1 MKRKSIYKDKKKNK
15 RKLRI
20 LLWLITFALVG
31 VLLMLL
37 FAIAGAESI
46 FVILGETTYWLSFG
60 FVNGILLAGYLMVYR
75 IDAQNIALKENELE
89 DTKWLT
95 VKQLKKL
102 KEFTVTDWEK
112 QTEKSDGI
120 VIGAEKKGNKVEIIT
135 TEHLHALIV
144 GTTGSGKTTGFV
156 DQNISILSRSR
167 QKPSLVITDPKG
179 ELYQKHVNQLEQ
191 EGYKISVLDLREP
204 YSSARWNPMNVL
216 TRRIRLVKELENNLR
231 SENGKYYG
239 GGEEFISYQQRG
251 CGYRN

>member
-102 KEFTVTDWEK
+102 KEFTVTDWE
-112 QTEKSDGI
+112 
-120 VIGAEKKGNKVEIIT
+120 
-135 TEHLHALIV
+135 
-144 GTTGSGKTTGFV
+144 
-156 DQNISILSRSR
+156 
-167 QKPSLVITDPKG
+167 TD
-179 ELYQKHVNQLEQ
+179 
-191 EGYKISVLDLREP
+191 RE
-204 YSSARWNPMNVL
+204 
-216 TRRIRLVKELENNLR
+216 E
-231 SENGKYYG
+231 
-239 GGEEFISYQQRG
+239 
-251 CGYRN
+251 